1 MRRMSMRHLEC
12 AALGVEAPDQC
23 AHDPKPP
30 IANCKPGRSQR
41 SNRGHKTGP
50 EHAPAEDETSL
61 TSDVAVVSALL
72 QTIAALT
79 NHVDASQTLTTF
91 YHDEILGSYAGY
103 AGELNSRSS
112 EQPALG
118 RWAAS
123 TRVEV
128 QMNEFGRLLESE
140 IPRLRRY
147 ARALTRNTAKADDLV
162 QSSLVRA
169 LEKQHLWQPGSN
181 LRAWL
186 FTILHNQH
194 VNDVRQSLRQGS
206 PGPVEDAEPVWRVEP
221 VADAS
226 LQLRDLQRAIN
237 TLSHEQR
244 EVLLL
249 VGLEGMRYE
258 QVAAILDIPVGTV
271 RSRLSRARTTLR
283 LLMDGAKSANDGWRE
298 SGEDLAA

>member
-1 MRRMSMRHLEC
+1 
-12 AALGVEAPDQC
+12 
-23 AHDPKPP
+23 
-30 IANCKPGRSQR
+30 
-41 SNRGHKTGP
+41 
-50 EHAPAEDETSL
+50 
-61 TSDVAVVSALL
+61 
-72 QTIAALT
+72 
-79 NHVDASQTLTTF
+79 
-91 YHDEILGSYAGY
+91 
-103 AGELNSRSS
+103 
-112 EQPALG
+112 
-118 RWAAS
+118 
-123 TRVEV
+123 
-128 QMNEFGRLLESE
+128 MNEFGRLLENE

-147 ARALTRNTAKADDLV
+147 ARALTRNAAKADDLV

-194 VNDVRQSLRQGS
+194 VNEVRQLLRQGS
-206 PGPVEDAEPVWRVEP
+206 LGPAEEAEPVYVEP

-237 TLSHEQR
+237 TLSYEQR

-258 QVAAILDIPVGTV
+258 QVATILDIPVGTV

-283 LLMDGAKSANDGWRE
+283 LLMDGAKTANDRWSERCD
-298 SGEDLAA
+298 DLAA

>member
-1 MRRMSMRHLEC
+1 
-12 AALGVEAPDQC
+12 
-23 AHDPKPP
+23 
-30 IANCKPGRSQR
+30 
-41 SNRGHKTGP
+41 
-50 EHAPAEDETSL
+50 
-61 TSDVAVVSALL
+61 
-72 QTIAALT
+72 
-79 NHVDASQTLTTF
+79 
-91 YHDEILGSYAGY
+91 
-103 AGELNSRSS
+103 
-112 EQPALG
+112 
-118 RWAAS
+118 
-123 TRVEV
+123 
-128 QMNEFGRLLESE
+128 MNEFSRLLESE

-147 ARALTRNTAKADDLV
+147 ARALTRNTANADDLV

-194 VNDVRQSLRQGS
+194 VNDVRHSLREGS
-206 PGPVEDAEPVWRVEP
+206 LGPVEDAEPVWRVEP
-221 VADAS
+221 DVDAS
-226 LQLRDLQRAIN
+226 LQLRDLQRGIN
-237 TLSHEQR
+237 TLSYEQR

-258 QVAAILDIPVGTV
+258 QVADILGIPVGTV

>member
-1 MRRMSMRHLEC
+1 
-12 AALGVEAPDQC
+12 
-23 AHDPKPP
+23 
-30 IANCKPGRSQR
+30 
-41 SNRGHKTGP
+41 
-50 EHAPAEDETSL
+50 
-61 TSDVAVVSALL
+61 
-72 QTIAALT
+72 
-79 NHVDASQTLTTF
+79 
-91 YHDEILGSYAGY
+91 
-103 AGELNSRSS
+103 
-112 EQPALG
+112 
-118 RWAAS
+118 
-123 TRVEV
+123 
-128 QMNEFGRLLESE
+128 MNEFGRLLESE

-194 VNDVRQSLRQGS
+194 VNDVRHSLRQGS
-206 PGPVEDAEPVWRVEP
+206 VGPVEDAEPVWRADP
-221 VADAS
+221 VVDAS
-226 LQLRDLQRAIN
+226 LELRDLQRGIN

-258 QVAAILDIPVGTV
+258 QVATILGIPVGTV

-283 LLMDGAKSANDGWRE
+283 LLMDGAECANDGW
-298 SGEDLAA
+298 SGRCDDLAA

>member
-1 MRRMSMRHLEC
+1 
-12 AALGVEAPDQC
+12 
-23 AHDPKPP
+23 
-30 IANCKPGRSQR
+30 
-41 SNRGHKTGP
+41 
-50 EHAPAEDETSL
+50 
-61 TSDVAVVSALL
+61 
-72 QTIAALT
+72 
-79 NHVDASQTLTTF
+79 
-91 YHDEILGSYAGY
+91 
-103 AGELNSRSS
+103 
-112 EQPALG
+112 
-118 RWAAS
+118 
-123 TRVEV
+123 
-128 QMNEFGRLLESE
+128 MNEFGRLLESE

-194 VNDVRQSLRQGS
+194 VNEVRRLLRQGS
-206 PGPVEDAEPVWRVEP
+206 LGPVEEAEPVYVEP

-237 TLSHEQR
+237 TLSYEQR

-258 QVAAILDIPVGTV
+258 QVATILDIPVGTV
-271 RSRLSRARTTLR
+271 RSRLSRARSTLR
-283 LLMDGAKSANDGWRE
+283 LLMDGAKTANDRWSERC
-298 SGEDLAA
+298 DNLAA

>member
-1 MRRMSMRHLEC
+1 
-12 AALGVEAPDQC
+12 
-23 AHDPKPP
+23 
-30 IANCKPGRSQR
+30 
-41 SNRGHKTGP
+41 
-50 EHAPAEDETSL
+50 
-61 TSDVAVVSALL
+61 
-72 QTIAALT
+72 
-79 NHVDASQTLTTF
+79 
-91 YHDEILGSYAGY
+91 
-103 AGELNSRSS
+103 
-112 EQPALG
+112 
-118 RWAAS
+118 
-123 TRVEV
+123 
-128 QMNEFGRLLESE
+128 MNEFGRLLESE

>member
-1 MRRMSMRHLEC
+1 
-12 AALGVEAPDQC
+12 
-23 AHDPKPP
+23 
-30 IANCKPGRSQR
+30 
-41 SNRGHKTGP
+41 
-50 EHAPAEDETSL
+50 
-61 TSDVAVVSALL
+61 
-72 QTIAALT
+72 
-79 NHVDASQTLTTF
+79 
-91 YHDEILGSYAGY
+91 
-103 AGELNSRSS
+103 
-112 EQPALG
+112 
-118 RWAAS
+118 
-123 TRVEV
+123 
-128 QMNEFGRLLESE
+128 MNEFGRLLESE
-140 IPRLRRY
+140 IPRMRRY

-169 LEKQHLWQPGSN
+169 LEKQHLWEPGSN

-194 VNDVRQSLRQGS
+194 VNDVRHSLRQGS
-206 PGPVEDAEPVWRVEP
+206 LRPVEDAEPVWSVEP

-258 QVAAILDIPVGTV
+258 QVANILDIPVGTV

-283 LLMDGAKSANDGWRE
+283 LLMDGAKSANDRWDE
-298 SGEDLAA
+298 HCDDLAA

>member
-1 MRRMSMRHLEC
+1 
-12 AALGVEAPDQC
+12 
-23 AHDPKPP
+23 
-30 IANCKPGRSQR
+30 
-41 SNRGHKTGP
+41 
-50 EHAPAEDETSL
+50 
-61 TSDVAVVSALL
+61 
-72 QTIAALT
+72 
-79 NHVDASQTLTTF
+79 
-91 YHDEILGSYAGY
+91 
-103 AGELNSRSS
+103 
-112 EQPALG
+112 
-118 RWAAS
+118 
-123 TRVEV
+123 
-128 QMNEFGRLLESE
+128 MNEFGRLLESE

-147 ARALTRNTAKADDLV
+147 ARALTRNPAKADDLV

-169 LEKQHLWQPGSN
+169 LEKQHLWEPGSN

-194 VNDVRQSLRQGS
+194 VNEVRHSLRQGS
-206 PGPVEDAEPVWRVEP
+206 LGPVEEAEPVYVEP

-258 QVAAILDIPVGTV
+258 QVATILDIPVGTV

-283 LLMDGAKSANDGWRE
+283 LLMDGAKAANDRW
-298 SGEDLAA
+298 SGRCDDLAA